1 MADRY
6 WGGGTG
12 GWNTTNTAN
21 WYSDLARTTLAG
33 AVPTAADDVFFDNL
47 SNATLYTCT
56 LTTLPVCRSLSI
68 SGPATGNITFA
79 GSVALAISGSLSI
92 ASTGVTRTYT
102 GAITFRATTTGWTI
116 SAGVSLASAI
126 TFNGV
131 GGGWTLT
138 AGLITTGVT
147 TVTAGAFDTAGFV
160 LTASSLVTA
169 GASTRSIS
177 LGASD
182 VTLSIATPINFS
194 GTNFTFNAGTSTINL
209 SNVTPVCT
217 WGYTFYNVNF
227 TSTTL
232 TAFTFSQANTFQD
245 LSFASKSA
253 IGVVRITLAANQ
265 IINGTLTFPAPT
277 TLGSSRYFVKSD
289 VYGTTRTLTAA
300 TVALTDVDFQDIT
313 GAGAASWVG
322 TRLGDA
328 GGNSG
333 ITFTTGVA
341 KYWNL
346 VTGGA
351 STGLGWALSS
361 GGTPS
366 AANFPLPQDTMTF
379 VNTGLNA
386 SASITLG
393 SAYNFGGIDCSA
405 RTLAM
410 TLATV
415 TTSLYGSIALSTAVT
430 MSGTAVLTFQNR
442 GAITITS
449 AGRIFTQAITFNGIG
464 GSYTLNGAW
473 TTSGTVILTY
483 GTLSLVTYTFT
494 VYGFASTA
502 ATVRSI
508 NFGVSGSF
516 ISTIAASNASP
527 WNTNVAT
534 NLTIT
539 GTNPLMVVS
548 APAANPLSI
557 ATGSVVGVSN
567 LLNFSIINGAYAL
580 AITGYVNNL
589 DFTGYAGACTFTTG
603 NIYGN
608 LLLSTGMTATSMS
621 PLFVGTVNQTIT
633 SNTKTLGAI
642 TVNKTGVGVLSLV
655 DNLALSAAFTT
666 TSGNFDAAN
675 QNISATVLTS
685 TGSVAR
691 SLTMGSGT
699 WTLTSTGVVWGLAT
713 ATGMTLNANTSTI
726 NLTNTTTTARTFAGG
741 GLTYNN
747 LVIGGATGISTL
759 TFTGSNTFN
768 TISSTKTV
776 AHTISF
782 TAGTTTTVSD
792 WTVTGTAGNVV
803 TIGSATAAAHNLVKT
818 GGGNISIDYMSI
830 SRSNA
835 SPGATWYAG
844 ANSTDGGNNT
854 GWLFTIPPIPGTSTG
869 NFFFIF

>member
-47 SNATLYTCT
+47 SNATSYTCT
-56 LTTLPVCRSLSI
+56 LTTTPVCRSLSI

-79 GSVALAISGSLSI
+79 GSVALAISGGLSI
-92 ASTGVTRTYT
+92 ASTGVNRAYT
-102 GAITFRATTTGWTI
+102 GPITFRATTTGWTI
-116 SAGVSLASAI
+116 SAGTSLASPI

-131 GGGWTLT
+131 GGGWTLAT
-138 AGLITTGVT
+138 ALISGF
-147 TVTAGAFDTAGFV
+147 TVTAGAFDTAGFSI
-160 LTASSLVTA
+160 TTSSLVTA
-169 GASTRSIS
+169 GSLVRSLS
-177 LGASD
+177 LGAS
-182 VTLSIATPINFS
+182 VVNLSSNSPINFTGS
-194 GTNFTFNAGTSTINL
+194 NFTLNAGTSTINL
-209 SNVTPVCT
+209 SFSGTIINS
-217 WGYTFYNVNF
+217 WGYTFYDVNF
-227 TSTTL
+227 TSPVLTT
-232 TAFTFSQANTFQD
+232 TTFSQANTFHD

-253 IGVVRITLAANQ
+253 IGIVRITLAANQ
-265 IINGTLTFPAPT
+265 TINGTLNFPAPT
-277 TLGSSRYFVKSD
+277 TLGSSRYMVLSD
-289 VYGTTRTLTAA
+289 TYGTTRTLTAA
-300 TVALTDVDFQDIT
+300 TVNLTDVDFQDTT
-313 GAGAASWVG
+313 GAGAASWTG

-333 ITFTTGVA
+333 ITFTTGAA
-341 KYWNL
+341 KYWNSAATL
-346 VTGGA
+346 I
-351 STGLGWALSS
+351 TGLGWALSS

-366 AANFPLPQDTMTF
+366 QANFPLPQDTMTF
-379 VNTGLNA
+379 VDTGLT
-386 SASITLG
+386 SAIILVTG
-393 SAYNFGGIDCSA
+393 YNLGGIDCSA

-415 TTSLYGSIALSTAVT
+415 ANTMYGSIALSTAVT

-449 AGRIFTQAITFNGIG
+449 AGRTFTQGITFNGIG
-464 GSYTLNGAW
+464 GSYTLNGAL
-473 TTSGTVILTY
+473 TVNGVVILTY

-494 VYGFASTA
+494 CLTFTSTG

-508 NFGVSGSF
+508 NFGASGSF
-516 ISTIAASNASP
+516 ISTLGASGNP

-539 GTNPLMVVS
+539 GTKPLMVVS
-548 APAANPLSI
+548 SPAANPLSI

-567 LLNFSIINGAYAL
+567 LLNFNIINGTYSFS
-580 AITGYVNNL
+580 IVGYVNNL
-589 DFTGYAGACTFTTG
+589 DFTGYAGACTFSAG
-603 NIYGN
+603 SIYGN

-621 PLFVGTVNQTIT
+621 PIFLGTANQTIT

-642 TVNKTGVGVLSLV
+642 TVNKTGAGVLSLV
-655 DNLALSAAFTT
+655 DNLTVAAAFTT

-685 TGSVAR
+685 TGTVAR

-699 WTLTSTGVVWGLAT
+699 WTLTSTGTVWGLAT
-713 ATGMTLNANTSTI
+713 ATGMTLTAGTSTI
-726 NLTNTTTTARTFAGG
+726 TLSNTTTTARTFAGG

-776 AHTISF
+776 AHTILF

-792 WTVTGTAGNVV
+792 WTVTGTVGNVV
-803 TIGSATAAAHNLVKT
+803 TIGSATAASHNLVKT
-818 GGGNISIDYMSI
+818 GGGNISINYMSI

-835 SPGATWYAG
+835 SP
-844 ANSTDGGNNT
+844 
-854 GWLFTIPPIPGTSTG
+854 
-869 NFFFIF
+869 